1 MDCNKDEALR
11 AKEVAEKKM
20 LNNDFEGAKKIAE
33 KAERLYP
40 QLENIS
46 QLLTVCNV
54 HCSAQ
59 SNRVGS
65 ERDWYGILQIDRF
78 SDELTIKKQ
87 YRRLALML
95 HPDKNKLP
103 GAEAAFKLIVEAN
116 MVLSDQ
122 VKRSLYDNKYR
133 VISGAGVAK
142 QPPHLVNRNSFV
154 RQNNIPNGFNAQFSN
169 LNHHKY
175 TQPTS
180 SAVQETFWTQ
190 CPSCKIRYQY
200 YSNYVNSVLR
210 CQKCLETFTAYDLGY
225 QGAAPCV
232 PKWSQPGGQ
241 AVPLKTNLNQP
252 SEQKELPNQGTSKMT
267 AGSAGFPPTQMG
279 YRSGFS
285 SRTAGPEPEKSR
297 GKTAPVFENIR
308 TKQKDVKHEKLKRGK
323 REGPARPK
331 VDRKSRKRSRK
342 QIVESSE
349 SDDTSTSVETEDV
362 EIENGNDPPAGQ
374 GNGADSYGA
383 RRSSRRRQNISYS
396 EGVSGDETDLASPL
410 KKARS
415 NQSAGDSKPRQK
427 EAVGGD
433 DQHRANVTMPCSNSV
448 ERLNQNGVGFPEGDV
463 QNNNSKIGT
472 VKEQASRPPSGGG
485 KKVELIVDSDS
496 EPDTV
501 PDSNLPEVYDYPDPE
516 FSDFDKLKAQNCFA
530 IDQIWACYDTAD
542 SMPRFYAHIR
552 KVYSPEFKVMFT
564 WLEAHPEDQRGR
576 AWVTAE
582 LPVGC
587 GKFRRGSTEFTSD
600 RLTFSHQVQCE
611 MGKRGLYI
619 VYPRKGET
627 WALFKDWDISWGS
640 DPDNH
645 RKYKYEIVEILSDY
659 VVDVG
664 VQVGYLDKMTRFVSL
679 FKRTR
684 LTEVGSFFVKPN
696 ELYKF
701 SHRIPS
707 FKMTGTEGEGVPAG
721 SFELDPASLPVNP
734 DDIWYP
740 EKVMQD
746 NRAANSEPREHVSPA
761 VPPGTSDKSRMSEN
775 VTISLKSG
783 EVKGIRAANR
793 EFSKVRRSPRGV
805 NLSEEKQSN
814 MSSRSA
820 NDSPSP
826 DFDDNCVKS
835 DRHSSASVPS
845 HLSSQADEE
854 LHPCTKN
861 FDLSNSS
868 GTSKNPI
875 TLSDDKG
882 FEEVFCDFRMD
893 ISVGKFQ
900 VDQVWALYGQN
911 RMPRTYAQIKKIFPA
926 PFKLH
931 VVLLE
936 AGGGPKNAQSG
947 CGTFKIQNERHQVYA
962 PSSFSHVVK
971 AVSINRNRFEIYP
984 REGDIW
990 ALYKNWKKLSLHPD
1004 TSEYEIVEVI
1014 ENSKDRI
1021 KVSSMVRVNGF
1032 KSVFRS
1038 PRIQRSNP
1046 SILEIPK
1053 DEFGRFSHQIPAFQL
1068 TGEKGGVLRGC
1079 WELDPASVPCSR

>member
-1 MDCNKDEALR
+1 MDCNKDEAVR
-11 AKEVAEKKM
+11 AKQVAEKKM
-20 LNNDFEGAKKIAE
+20 LNNDFEGAKKVAA
-33 KAERLYP
+33 KAEQLYP

-46 QLLTVCNV
+46 QLLAVCNV

-59 SNRVGS
+59 NKRVGS
-65 ERDWYGILQIDRF
+65 ERDWYGILQLDRL
-78 SDELTIKKQ
+78 SDEATIRKQ

-122 VKRSLYDNKYR
+122 VKKSLYDNKFR
-133 VISGAGVAK
+133 VLSGAGVAK

-154 RQNNIPNGFNAQFSN
+154 RQNNIQNGFNAQFSN

-180 SAVQETFWTQ
+180 SAMQETFWTQ
-190 CPSCKIRYQY
+190 CPSCQIRYQY
-200 YSNYVNSVLR
+200 YSTYVNSVLR
-210 CQKCLETFTAYDLGY
+210 CQKCSKTFTAYNLGS
-225 QGAAPCV
+225 QGAPCG

-241 AVPLKTNLNQP
+241 DVPLKCNLNQP

-267 AGSAGFPPTQMG
+267 AGSAGFPPTQTG
-279 YRSGFS
+279 YRPGFS
-285 SRTAGPEPEKSR
+285 SRTAGSEPEKCR
-297 GKTAPVFENIR
+297 GKTAPVFEDIR
-308 TKQKDVKHEKLKRGK
+308 TKQKDEKLKRGT

-331 VDRKSRKRSRK
+331 VERKSRKRSRK
-342 QIVESSE
+342 QMVESSE
-349 SDDTSTSVETEDV
+349 SDDTSTSVDSEDV
-362 EIENGNDPPAGQ
+362 DIEIGNDPPAGK
-374 GNGADSYGA
+374 GNGVDGYGA
-383 RRSSRRRQNISYS
+383 RRSSRRRQHISYS
-396 EGVSGDETDLASPL
+396 EGVSDDENDLAGPL

-415 NQSAGDSKPRQK
+415 NQSAGDIKPQQK

-433 DQHRANVTMPCSNSV
+433 DQHRANVTRPCSNYA
-448 ERLNQNGVGFPEGDV
+448 ERLNQNGVGLPEGDV
-463 QNNNSKIGT
+463 QNNSSKIGT
-472 VKEQASRPPSGGG
+472 VKEQASRPPSGGA

-501 PDSNLPEVYDYPDPE
+501 PDGNLPEVYDYPDPE

-530 IDQIWACYDTAD
+530 IDQVWACYDTAD
-542 SMPRFYAHIR
+542 GMPRFYAHIR
-552 KVYSPEFKVMFT
+552 RVCSPEFKVMFS

-576 AWVTAE
+576 TWVRAE

-627 WALFKDWDISWGS
+627 WALFKDWDICWGS
-640 DPDNH
+640 DPDSH

-664 VQVGYLDKMTRFVSL
+664 VQVGYLDKVTKFVSL
-679 FKRTR
+679 FQRAR
-684 LTEVGSFFVKPN
+684 LTEVGTFFVKPN

-707 FKMTGTEGEGVPAG
+707 FKMTGTEREGVPAG
-721 SFELDPASLPVNP
+721 SFELDPASLPLNP
-734 DDIWYP
+734 DDIFYP
-740 EKVMQD
+740 EKVTED
-746 NRAANSEPREHVSPA
+746 SRAANSVPVENVSPA
-761 VPPGTSDKSRMSEN
+761 DPTGIRDKSRISGN
-775 VTISLKSG
+775 AKISLKPG
-783 EVKGIRAANR
+783 ELKGIHAANG
-793 EFSKVRRSPRGV
+793 ESAKVRRSPRGV
-805 NLSEEKQSN
+805 NISAVKQSK
-814 MSSRSA
+814 MSSCSA
-820 NDSPSP
+820 NDSPST
-826 DFDDNCVKS
+826 DFDDNCVKR
-835 DRHSSASVPS
+835 DCHSSPSVPS
-845 HLSSQADEE
+845 HDTDEE
-854 LHPCTKN
+854 LHSCTKS

-868 GTSKNPI
+868 GSSKNPI

-882 FEEVFCDFRMD
+882 YEEVFCDFRMD
-893 ISVGKFQ
+893 ISMGKFQ

-911 RMPRTYAQIKKIFPA
+911 SMPRTYALIKRVVRV
-926 PFKLH
+926 PFELH
-931 VVLLE
+931 VVVFE
-936 AGGGPKNAQSG
+936 ACGGPKNAQLV
-947 CGTFKIQNERHQVYA
+947 CGMFKVQNEKRQVYH

-984 REGDIW
+984 SEGDIW

-1014 ENSKDRI
+1014 ESSKDRI

-1038 PRIQRSNP
+1038 PRMQRSN
-1046 SILEIPK
+1046 SSVLELHK

-1079 WELDPASVPCSR
+1079 WELDPASVPCSQ

>member
-20 LNNDFEGAKKIAE
+20 LNNDFEGAKKVAE

-46 QLLTVCNV
+46 QLLAVCNV

-59 SNRVGS
+59 NNRVGS
-65 ERDWYGILQIDRF
+65 ERDWYGILQIDRL
-78 SDELTIKKQ
+78 SGEATIKKQ

-154 RQNNIPNGFNAQFSN
+154 RQNNNPNGFNAQFSN

-190 CPSCKIRYQY
+190 CPTCKIRYQY
-200 YSNYVNSVLR
+200 YSNYVNNALR
-210 CQKCLETFTAYDLGY
+210 CQKCSKTFIAYDLGY
-225 QGAAPCV
+225 QGAPCV
-232 PKWSQPGGQ
+232 PKWSEPGGQ
-241 AVPLKTNLNQP
+241 DVPLKSNLNQP
-252 SEQKELPNQGTSKMT
+252 AEQKELPNQGTSKMT
-267 AGSAGFPPTQMG
+267 AGSAGFPPTQTG
-279 YRSGFS
+279 YRPGFC
-285 SRTAGPEPEKSR
+285 SRTAGSEPEKCR

-308 TKQKDVKHEKLKRGK
+308 TKQKDEKLKRGM
-323 REGPARPK
+323 REGPVRPK
-331 VDRKSRKRSRK
+331 VDRRSRKRSRK
-342 QIVESSE
+342 QTVESSE
-349 SDDTSTSVETEDV
+349 SDDTSTSVATEDV
-362 EIENGNDPPAGQ
+362 DIENGNDPPVGQ
-374 GNGADSYGA
+374 GNGVDSYGA
-383 RRSSRRRQNISYS
+383 RRSSRRRENISYS
-396 EGVSGDETDLASPL
+396 EGVSDDEKDLASPL
-410 KKARS
+410 KKVRS
-415 NQSAGDSKPRQK
+415 NQSAGDSKPQQK
-427 EAVGGD
+427 EAVGGN
-433 DQHRANVTMPCSNSV
+433 DQHRADGTRPCSNSV
-448 ERLNQNGVGFPEGDV
+448 EGLNQNGVGLPEGDV

-472 VKEQASRPPSGGG
+472 VEEQASRQPSGGA
-485 KKVELIVDSDS
+485 KKVELTVDSDS

-542 SMPRFYAHIR
+542 GMPRFYAHIR
-552 KVYSPEFKVMFT
+552 KVYSPEFKVMFS

-587 GKFRRGSTEFTSD
+587 GKFRCGSTEFTSD

-627 WALFKDWDISWGS
+627 WALFKDWDIHWGS

-645 RKYKYEIVEILSDY
+645 RKYKYEVVEILSDY

-664 VQVGYLDKMTRFVSL
+664 VQVGYLDKVIRFVSL
-679 FKRTR
+679 FQRTR
-684 LTEVGSFFVKPN
+684 LTGVGTFFVKPN

-707 FKMTGTEGEGVPAG
+707 FKMTGTEGKGVPAG
-721 SFELDPASLPVNP
+721 SFELDPASLPLNP

-740 EKVMQD
+740 EKVMED
-746 NRAANSEPREHVSPA
+746 SRAANSEPVENISPA
-761 VPPGTSDKSRMSEN
+761 IPPGTTDKSRMSEDA
-775 VTISLKSG
+775 TISLKSG
-783 EVKGIRAANR
+783 EVKGIRAANGV
-793 EFSKVRRSPRGV
+793 SAKVRRSPRGV
-805 NLSEEKQSN
+805 NLSEEKQSK

-820 NDSPSP
+820 NDSPST

-835 DRHSSASVPS
+835 DRQSSPSVPS
-845 HLSSQADEE
+845 RLSCQADEE
-854 LHPCTKN
+854 LHSCTKSFNISN
-861 FDLSNSS
+861 FS
-868 GTSKNPI
+868 GSSKNPI

-911 RMPRTYAQIKKIFPA
+911 SMSRTYAQIKRIVPA

-936 AGGGPKNAQSG
+936 ACAGPKNAQSG
-947 CGTFKIQNERHQVYA
+947 CGAFKIQNEKHQVYA

-1021 KVSSMVRVNGF
+1021 KVSCMVRVNGF

-1046 SILEIPK
+1046 AILEIHK

-1079 WELDPASVPCSR
+1079 WELDPASVPCSQ

>member
-20 LNNDFEGAKKIAE
+20 LNNDFEGAKRVAV
-33 KAERLYP
+33 KAEQLYP

-46 QLLTVCNV
+46 QLLAVCNV
-54 HCSAQ
+54 HCSAHN
-59 SNRVGS
+59 NRLGS
-65 ERDWYGILQIDRF
+65 ERDWYGILQIDRL
-78 SDELTIKKQ
+78 SDEATIKKQ

-154 RQNNIPNGFNAQFSN
+154 RQNNTQNGFNAQFSSY
-169 LNHHKY
+169 KY

-180 SAVQETFWTQ
+180 SAMQETFWTQ

-200 YSNYVNSVLR
+200 YSNYVNSTLR
-210 CQKCLETFTAYDLGY
+210 CQKCSETFIAYNLGS
-225 QGAAPCV
+225 QGAPCG
-232 PKWSQPGGQ
+232 PKWSHPGGQ
-241 AVPLKTNLNQP
+241 DAPLKSNLNQS
-252 SEQKELPNQGTSKMT
+252 SEQKELPNQGTSKMA
-267 AGSAGFPPTQMG
+267 AGSGGFPPIQKG
-279 YRSGFS
+279 YRPGFS
-285 SRTAGPEPEKSR
+285 SRTAGSEPERCR
-297 GKTAPVFENIR
+297 GKTAPVFEEIW
-308 TKQKDVKHEKLKRGK
+308 TKQKDEKHEKLKRGM
-323 REGPARPK
+323 RDGPARPK
-331 VDRKSRKRSRK
+331 VEHKSRKRSRK
-342 QIVESSE
+342 QTVESSE

-362 EIENGNDPPAGQ
+362 DIESGNDPPAGQ
-374 GNGADSYGA
+374 GNGVDSCGA
-383 RRSSRRRQNISYS
+383 RRSSRRRQHISYS
-396 EGVSGDETDLASPL
+396 EGVSDEENDLASPL

-415 NQSAGDSKPRQK
+415 NQSAGDSKPQQK
-427 EAVGGD
+427 EVGGGG
-433 DQHRANVTMPCSNSV
+433 DQHQADVTRPCSKSM
-448 ERLNQNGVGFPEGDV
+448 ERLNQNGVGIPEGNV

-472 VKEQASRPPSGGG
+472 VKEQASRPPSGGS

-501 PDSNLPEVYDYPDPE
+501 RDCNLPEVFDYPDPE

-530 IDQIWACYDTAD
+530 VDQIWACYDTAD
-542 SMPRFYAHIR
+542 GMPRFYAHIR
-552 KVYSPEFKVMFT
+552 KVYSPEFKVMFS
-564 WLEAHPEDQRGR
+564 WLEAHPEDQRSR
-576 AWVTAE
+576 AWVRAE

-587 GKFRRGSTEFTSD
+587 GKFRRGCTEFTSD

-627 WALFKDWDISWGS
+627 WALFKDWDIHWGS

-664 VQVGYLDKMTRFVSL
+664 VQVGYLDKVTRFVSL
-679 FKRTR
+679 FQRAS
-684 LTEVGSFFVKPN
+684 LTEVGTFFVKPN

-707 FKMTGTEGEGVPAG
+707 FKMTGTEREGVPAG
-721 SFELDPASLPVNP
+721 SFELDPASLPLNP
-734 DDIWYP
+734 DDIWYA
-740 EKVMQD
+740 EKITED
-746 NRAANSEPREHVSPA
+746 SRAANSEPVKNVSPA
-761 VPPGTSDKSRMSEN
+761 VPTETRDKSSISRN
-775 VTISLKSG
+775 ATISLKSG
-783 EVKGIRAANR
+783 ELKGLRAANG
-793 EFSKVRRSPRGV
+793 ESSKVRKSPRGV
-805 NLSEEKQSN
+805 NISEEKQSM
-814 MSSRSA
+814 MSSCSA
-820 NDSPSP
+820 NDSPST
-826 DFDDNCVKS
+826 DFDDNCVKR
-835 DRHSSASVPS
+835 DRHSSPSIPS
-845 HLSSQADEE
+845 HLSCEADEE
-854 LHPCTKN
+854 LRSCTLS
-861 FDLSNSS
+861 FDLSNTS
-868 GTSKNPI
+868 GSSKNPI

-893 ISVGKFQ
+893 ISMEKFQ

-911 RMPRTYAQIKKIFPA
+911 SMPRTYAQIKRIVPA

-936 AGGGPKNAQSG
+936 ACAGPKNAQLV
-947 CGTFKIQNERHQVYA
+947 CGTFKVQNEKCQVYA
-962 PSSFSHVVK
+962 PTSFSHMVK
-971 AVSINRNRFEIYP
+971 AVAINRNRFEIYP

-1004 TSEYEIVEVI
+1004 TFEYEIVEVI
-1014 ENSKDRI
+1014 ENLKDRI
-1021 KVSSMVRVNGF
+1021 KVTSMVRVNGF

-1038 PRIQRSNP
+1038 PRIQRSN
-1046 SILEIPK
+1046 SAVLEIHK

-1068 TGEKGGVLRGC
+1068 TGEKGGDLRGC
-1079 WELDPASVPCSR
+1079 WELDPASVPSVN